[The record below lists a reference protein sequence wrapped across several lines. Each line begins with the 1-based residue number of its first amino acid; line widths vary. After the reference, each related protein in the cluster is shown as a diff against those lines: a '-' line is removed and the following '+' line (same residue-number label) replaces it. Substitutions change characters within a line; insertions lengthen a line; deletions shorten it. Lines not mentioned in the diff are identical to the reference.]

1 MGWFGN
7 SEESTNSDGSEVCVN
22 TGVRIYPEYTYYLGE
37 DGNVWRTKMARG
49 GKKTGGGP
57 EMVALA
63 GVTRED
69 GFLYFIDT
77 SGGNVCRIHKS
88 GDFDK
93 LDEAEIKSINE
104 TNPLSTPK
112 SFNSKDNATLRAK
125 KREEYYD
132 YDEAIEIYEEINMPE
147 EAARVRKLKA
157 EQGAVKVDQT
167 VVHGDYV
174 DDRDTIIKDSVISK
188 SNVGAGGKSKGEE
201 IKVIKE
207 LLDSGAIDDDDY
219 QKMKREIIG

>member
-37 DGNVWRTKMARG
+37 DGNVWRKRIG
-49 GKKTGGGP
+49 TGLP
-57 EMVALA
+57 EMVATA
-63 GVTRED
+63 GVSKED
-69 GFLYFIDT
+69 EYLYFIDT
-77 SGGNVCRIHKS
+77 RGGNVCRIHKS